1 MKTLKYTK
9 ENKETTMKN
18 TKEIITITRK
28 TRKLK
33 TKYVSYLAS
42 TGESWKAPDSFENK
56 ADKRK
61 RFFAIT
67 QFGPQRG

>member
-42 TGESWKAPDSFENK
+42 TGESW
-56 ADKRK
+56 
-61 RFFAIT
+61 
-67 QFGPQRG
+67 